1 MTTRSALIIGGG
13 TGGLFTGAF
22 LAREGWAVTVV
33 EKNAIIGG
41 GLQMFRRGNHRFET
55 GMHTLGGFHEGG
67 TLQRICAYLGIADR
81 LRLRADDC
89 LTEIHY
95 GADGRTWHLPYGR
108 EALEACLAQAFPADA
123 AGLHAYFDALYALT
137 DEVEIFR
144 LRESPDGLRPHSPRF
159 LQPADEMI
167 ASFVAD
173 GHLRDILAYM
183 NPMYAGVAGHTPAYI
198 HALINALYI
207 DGPCRFVGGS
217 QQLADALSDVITD
230 AGGEVIAGDA
240 VARLDVEDRRITA
253 VITTGGRRLTADTY
267 ISAIH
272 PEAMLPLLPQGALP
286 RAYCQRL
293 HDIPKTYS
301 AFTVYVGFRPQAFP
315 YTDHTCYHQD
325 DYGMVWTHGRRP
337 DDDTWPR
344 GFMYFTPPA
353 VDQGP
358 WAERMIINCVMPWE
372 EVAPWADS
380 RLGHRPEAYRR
391 WKARRTQQVMD
402 RMERL
407 HPGFAAAADMVLASS
422 PLTIRDYYATPQ
434 GALFGYRKDCHDF
447 MLSYLPVATKVKN
460 LLLTGQ
466 NINLHGICGVP
477 LTAILTA
484 EALTGRNTIIRKIRA
499 AGGDGS
505 SSCGMA

>member
-95 GADGRTWHLPYGR
+95 GADGRTWRLPYGR

-137 DEVEIFR
+137 DELEIFR

-183 NPMYAGVAGHTPAYI
+183 NPMYAGVAGHTPA
-198 HALINALYI
+198 
-207 DGPCRFVGGS
+207 
-217 QQLADALSDVITD
+217 
-230 AGGEVIAGDA
+230 
-240 VARLDVEDRRITA
+240 
-253 VITTGGRRLTADTY
+253 
-267 ISAIH
+267 
-272 PEAMLPLLPQGALP
+272 
-286 RAYCQRL
+286 
-293 HDIPKTYS
+293 
-301 AFTVYVGFRPQAFP
+301 
-315 YTDHTCYHQD
+315 
-325 DYGMVWTHGRRP
+325 
-337 DDDTWPR
+337 
-344 GFMYFTPPA
+344 
-353 VDQGP
+353 
-358 WAERMIINCVMPWE
+358 
-372 EVAPWADS
+372 
-380 RLGHRPEAYRR
+380 
-391 WKARRTQQVMD
+391 
-402 RMERL
+402 
-407 HPGFAAAADMVLASS
+407 
-422 PLTIRDYYATPQ
+422 
-434 GALFGYRKDCHDF
+434 
-447 MLSYLPVATKVKN
+447 
-460 LLLTGQ
+460 
-466 NINLHGICGVP
+466 
-477 LTAILTA
+477 
-484 EALTGRNTIIRKIRA
+484 
-499 AGGDGS
+499 
-505 SSCGMA
+505 